1 MKKLLIVLA
10 VAGVFACFFAL
21 GLDQVLTL
29 DNIKA
34 RQADFLQWR
43 DRAPI
48 AVSLLFFTIYVAV
61 TALSLPG
68 AAILTLAGG
77 GIFGLLWGF
86 VLVSLAATVGATLA
100 FLVSRYLLRDWVQR
114 RFGERLKPINRGVAA
129 EGAWYLFTLRLVP
142 IFPFFIINILM
153 GLTPIRTF
161 TYSWVSLV
169 GMLPGTLVFI
179 NAGTQLAKIE
189 GLRGILSPSLLFS
202 FALLGFFPLLAKRL
216 SEWLKKRRVYARWQ
230 RPKNYDR
237 NLIVIGAGAAGLV
250 SAYIAAAVRARVT
263 LVEAGKMG
271 GDCLN
276 TGCVPSKAFIRSAKL
291 VHQMKNGSHFGLADT
306 SPRFSFRQLMQ
317 RVHRIIATIEPH
329 DSIARYTGL
338 GVEVLQGYGRI
349 VDPWTVEVALHDGGQ
364 KRLTTRAIVIAA
376 GAEPVVPD
384 LPGMAESGF
393 LTSETMWDALLAHD
407 EVPARLIILGG
418 GPIGCE
424 LAQSFARLGSQ
435 VFQVELADRLLAR
448 EDPEVSAMARA
459 ALEKDGVTVLIGHGA
474 VRCERDE
481 TGRVLVVEHRG
492 AERRLTYDV
501 LICAVGRK
509 ARLTGYGLEE
519 LGIPTNRTV
528 VVSEYLE
535 TIYPNIHAAGD
546 VAGPYQFTHTASH
559 QAWYAAVNSL
569 FGEWKRFA
577 ADYSVIPWTT
587 FIDPEV
593 ARVGLNEQEAAE
605 KSIPYEVTRFDLADL
620 DRAITDGAAQGLVKI
635 LTVPGRD
642 RILGV
647 TILGEHAGDL
657 LAEFVLAMKYKLGLK
672 KILGTIHTYPTL
684 AEANKFAA
692 GQWKRAHAPERVLGF
707 LERYHAWK
715 RR

>member
-10 VAGVFACFFAL
+10 VAGAVVGFFAL

-34 RQADFLQWR
+34 RQAEFLQWR
-43 DRAPI
+43 DRAPV
-48 AVSLLFFTIYVAV
+48 AVSLLFFALYVAV

-77 GIFGLLWGF
+77 SFFGLLWGF
-86 VLVSLAATVGATLA
+86 VIVSLAATVGATIA
-100 FLVSRYLLRDWVQR
+100 FLVARYLLRDWVQR
-114 RFGERLKPINRGVAA
+114 RFGDRLTSINRGVAA

-153 GLTPIRTF
+153 GLTPIRTS

-169 GMLPGTLVFI
+169 GMLPGTLVYI

-189 GLRGILSPSLLFS
+189 GLSGILSPSLLFS
-202 FALLGFFPLLAKRL
+202 FALLGLFPLFAKRL
-216 SEWLKKRRVYARWQ
+216 SEGLKKRRVYARWQ
-230 RPKNYDR
+230 RPKKYDR

-291 VHQMKNGSHFGLADT
+291 VYQMKQASHFGLADT

-317 RVHRIIATIEPH
+317 RVHRIIATVEPH

-338 GVEVLQGYGRI
+338 GVEVLQGYARI
-349 VDPWTVEVALHDGGQ
+349 VDPWTVEVAMHDGGQ

-376 GAEPVVPD
+376 GAEPVVPP

-393 LTSETMWDALLAHD
+393 LTSETMWDALLDYD
-407 EVPARLIILGG
+407 EVPGRVVILGG

-435 VFQVELADRLLAR
+435 VFQVERVDRLLVR

-459 ALEKDGVTVLIGHGA
+459 ALEKDGVTVLTGHGA

-492 AERRLTYDV
+492 TERRLTYDV

-509 ARLTGYGLEE
+509 ARLTGYGLTE
-519 LGIPTNRTV
+519 LGIPVDRTV

-535 TIYPNIHAAGD
+535 TLYPNIYAAGD
-546 VAGPYQFTHTASH
+546 VAGPYQFTHTAGH
-559 QAWYAAVNSL
+559 QAWYAAVNAL
-569 FGEWKRFA
+569 FGEWKRFK

-605 KSIPYEVTRFDLADL
+605 KSIPYEVTEFDLADL
-620 DRAITDGAAQGLVKI
+620 DRAITDGAAQGLVKV

-647 TILGEHAGDL
+647 TIVGEHAGDL
-657 LAEFVLAMKYKLGLK
+657 LAEFVLAMKHKLGLN

-684 AEANKFAA
+684 AEANKYAA
-692 GQWKRAHAPERVLGF
+692 GQWKRAHAPERVLAVMA
-707 LERYHAWK
+707 RYHAWK
-715 RR
+715 RG